1 MYLTSYNDC
10 LASFCEPLTPLYI
23 QISHQFGKCLVQSL
37 QLRVAEMYLAQLV
50 EHQVAARKAGVSFRV
65 ICLQKNGCATG
76 ESVVMSETESTCS

>member
-1 MYLTSYNDC
+1 M
-10 LASFCEPLTPLYI
+10 
-23 QISHQFGKCLVQSL
+23 QSL

-50 EHQVAARKAGVSFRV
+50 EYQVAGRKAGVSFHV